1 MTNRQR
7 IQLYKIANSAQEPD
21 ILYKQAGLRTMGKAL
36 MAGVGKAGRTAKRV
50 VTHPTQSMRTA
61 AQKVYTK
68 AMNNPTMANLVVGTQ
83 LTAENAAKAGKAII
97 NAPKNAVNAVKNAP
111 RNIAKK
117 VTSPGAFKASFNAGE
132 KVGRGAATVAHAGAT
147 MAAHA
152 GSAAAGAAKGFAQKG
167 FVEPAAKWAAKHPG
181 AAKAV
186 KYTAAGLGAAA
197 AIGGGAYAIQKAKE
211 NNVEYG
217 SRQPPRYY

>member
-1 MTNRQR
+1 VNR
-7 IQLYKIANSAQEPD
+7 IQYNALRKVANTCLYKEAG
-21 ILYKQAGLRTMGKAL
+21 ILNVGKRAWGAVKSGGKAVL
-36 MAGVGKAGRTAKRV
+36 
-50 VTHPTQSMRTA
+50 H
-61 AQKVYTK
+61 
-68 AMNNPTMANLVVGTQ
+68 
-83 LTAENAAKAGKAII
+83 
-97 NAPKNAVNAVKNAP
+97 APKNAVNAVKNAP

-117 VTSPGAFKASFNAGE
+117 VTSPGAFKASFKAGE

-147 MAAHA
+147 VAAHA
-152 GSAAAGAAKGFAQKG
+152 GSAAAGAAKGFVQKG

-186 KYTAAGLGAAA
+186 KYTAAGLGAAG